1 MAKKNNNVEEPK
13 QIQTEGKTT
22 IETYTKEIEK
32 LEASKLDASSN
43 YKKAEEILLKIVKD
57 EQVSSEEKAKLLD
70 KAYKQLLLTDEQR
83 LMLNDVYIAEYSKTK
98 QFKDKQIEIIMESM
112 ADDDGTITPIIPSMD
127 YTKEYGLSYMALKKD
142 KSGKFEQ
149 YFVSSK
155 KEICEYKDCEKVGI
169 YLKHQN
175 NSSAFSMRAYMRF
188 YNGEDNITAGNVFK
202 TLKQQL
208 QKYIIFPYTELYDII
223 SLWIMHTYI
232 YCIFRYVPYIW
243 LNAEA
248 GSGKSN
254 VIDIVMS
261 FSFNGDTNVGG
272 TPAIVYRTIDNNG
285 STLFLDEFEDM
296 TGEEKGLILAIL
308 KAGFKNGATVKRCSS
323 DNYKPESFS
332 AFSPKVFAGITD
344 IDDVLLSRCIKISMQ
359 RAKDVS
365 SLTEFISNDPD
376 FKAECSKIKNDL
388 HIFGL
393 KYVDEII
400 NLYKDKELFAL
411 EKGYTPREKDLWK
424 PLLAISKIVDK
435 EENITTENSIISYSK
450 ILHEELM
457 KAKFSELK
465 PRLLLFLTEYIQ
477 DRNDLIYQNW
487 YRIDELYWDL
497 KDTGDFPEIK
507 SNESVGKYMSGFGFE
522 KEVKR
527 IPSSTITVR
536 DKKKTGYII
545 TKEKLEEVKKKFGFD
560 ML

>member
-1 MAKKNNNVEEPK
+1 MKQNKELKEVE
-13 QIQTEGKTT
+13 KTT
-22 IETYTKEIEK
+22 TVEQCTKEIEE

-43 YKKAEEILLKIVKD
+43 YNKAEEFILKVAKD
-57 EQVSSEEKAKLLD
+57 EQISAEEKAKLLD
-70 KAYKQLLLTDEQR
+70 KVYKQLLLTDEQK

-98 QFKDKQIEIIMESM
+98 QFKDTYITNIMEGM
-112 ADDDGTITPIIPSMD
+112 ADDDDTIYQLVPYMD
-127 YTKEYGLSYMALKKD
+127 YSKEYGLSYMALKKD

-155 KEICEYKDCEKVGI
+155 KEICAYKDCEKVGI

-175 NSSAFSMRAYMRF
+175 NSSAFSLRAYMRF
-188 YNGEDNITAGNVFK
+188 YNEEDNVTAGNVFK

-208 QKYIIFPYTELYDII
+208 QKYIIFPHTELYDIV

-254 VIDIVMS
+254 VIDVVMS
-261 FSFNGDTNVGG
+261 FSFNGDTNIGG

-332 AFSPKVFAGITD
+332 AFSPKMFAGITD
-344 IDDVLLSRCIKISMQ
+344 IDSVLLSRCIKINMQ
-359 RAKDVS
+359 RATDISKIS
-365 SLTEFISNDPD
+365 EFFSNDID
-376 FKAECSKIKNDL
+376 FNQECAKIKNDL

-393 KYVDEII
+393 KYIEEIN
-400 NLYKDKELFAL
+400 NLYKDKELFVL
-411 EKGYTPREKDLWK
+411 EKEYTPREKDLWK
-424 PLLAISKIVDK
+424 PLITISKIVDK
-435 EENITTENSIISYSK
+435 EENTTTENSIISYSK
-450 ILHEELM
+450 ILHEELI

-465 PRLLLFLTEYIQ
+465 PRLLIFLTEYIA
-477 DRNDLIYQNW
+477 DRNDLLYKDW
-487 YRIDELYWDL
+487 YRIDELYNDL

-507 SNESVGKYMSGFGFE
+507 GLESIGKYMTGFGFE

-527 IPSSTITVR
+527 IPLSGVIVKDR
-536 DKKKTGYII
+536 KKTGYMI
-545 TKEKLEEVKKKFGFD
+545 TKEKLDEVKKQFGFD

>member
-1 MAKKNNNVEEPK
+1 
-13 QIQTEGKTT
+13 
-22 IETYTKEIEK
+22 
-32 LEASKLDASSN
+32 
-43 YKKAEEILLKIVKD
+43 
-57 EQVSSEEKAKLLD
+57 
-70 KAYKQLLLTDEQR
+70 
-83 LMLNDVYIAEYSKTK
+83 
-98 QFKDKQIEIIMESM
+98 MESM

-175 NSSAFSMRAYMRF
+175 NSSAFSMKAYLRF

-202 TLKQQL
+202 ALKQQL
-208 QKYIIFPYTELYDII
+208 QKYIIFPYTELYDIV

>member
-175 NSSAFSMRAYMRF
+175 NSSAFSMMAYMRF
-188 YNGEDNITAGNVFK
+188 YNGEDNVSAGNVFK

-208 QKYIIFPYTELYDII
+208 QKYIIFPYTELHDIV

-254 VIDIVMS
+254 VIDVVMS

-285 STLFLDEFEDM
+285 STLFLDEFENM
-296 TGEEKGLILAIL
+296 TGEEK
-308 KAGFKNGATVKRCSS
+308 
-323 DNYKPESFS
+323 
-332 AFSPKVFAGITD
+332 
-344 IDDVLLSRCIKISMQ
+344 
-359 RAKDVS
+359 RAN
-365 SLTEFISNDPD
+365 TSN
-376 FKAECSKIKNDL
+376 
-388 HIFGL
+388 
-393 KYVDEII
+393 
-400 NLYKDKELFAL
+400 
-411 EKGYTPREKDLWK
+411 
-424 PLLAISKIVDK
+424 
-435 EENITTENSIISYSK
+435 
-450 ILHEELM
+450 
-457 KAKFSELK
+457 
-465 PRLLLFLTEYIQ
+465 
-477 DRNDLIYQNW
+477 
-487 YRIDELYWDL
+487 
-497 KDTGDFPEIK
+497 IK
-507 SNESVGKYMSGFGFE
+507 SWV
-522 KEVKR
+522 
-527 IPSSTITVR
+527 
-536 DKKKTGYII
+536 
-545 TKEKLEEVKKKFGFD
+545 
-560 ML
+560 

>member
-1 MAKKNNNVEEPK
+1 MAKNNKSTETK
-13 QIQTEGKTT
+13 QVKPE
-22 IETYTKEIEK
+22 ETYNKEIEE
-32 LEASKLDASSN
+32 LEASKVDASSN
-43 YKKAEEILLKIVKD
+43 YQKAEEFMLKVVKD
-57 EQVSSEEKAKLLD
+57 EQISTEEKAKLLD
-70 KAYKQLLLTDEQR
+70 KVYKQLLLTDEQK

-98 QFKDKQIEIIMESM
+98 QFKDEYIKNLMENM
-112 ADDDGTITPIIPSMD
+112 ADDDDTIYQLIPYMD

-155 KEICEYKDCEKVGI
+155 KEICAYKDCDKSGI
-169 YLKHQN
+169 YLRHQN
-175 NSSAFSMRAYMRF
+175 NSSNFSMRAYMRF
-188 YNGEDNITAGNVFK
+188 YKGEDNVTAGNVFK

-208 QKYIIFPYTELYDII
+208 QKYIIFPHTELYDIVP
-223 SLWIMHTYI
+223 LWIMHTYI

-254 VIDIVMS
+254 VMDLVMVI
-261 FSFNGDTNVGG
+261 SFNGDTNVGG

-285 STLFLDEFEDM
+285 STLFLDEFENM

-308 KAGFKNGATVKRCSS
+308 KAGFKNGAEVKRCSS

-332 AFSPKVFAGITD
+332 AFSPKMFAGITD
-344 IDDVLLSRCIKISMQ
+344 IDNVLLSRCIKINMKM
-359 RAKDVS
+359 AKDIS
-365 SLTEFISNDPD
+365 SLKELSITDID
-376 FKAECSKIKNDL
+376 FKQECAKIKNDL

-393 KYVDEII
+393 KYVDEI
-400 NLYKDKELFAL
+400 NKLYKDKELFVL
-411 EKGYTPREKDLWK
+411 EKDYTPREKDLWK

-435 EENITTENSIISYSK
+435 EANTTTENSIISYSK

-465 PRLLLFLTEYIQ
+465 PRLLLFLTEYIA
-477 DRNDLIYQNW
+477 DRNDLLYKDW
-487 YRIDELYWDL
+487 YRVDELYNDL

-507 SNESVGKYMSGFGFE
+507 GFESIGKYMSGFGFE

-527 IPSSTITVR
+527 IPLSGVIVKDR
-536 DKKKTGYII
+536 KKTGYII
-545 TKEKLEEVKKKFGFD
+545 TKEKLDEVKKQFGFD